1 MKKYRYNDKVYSDI
15 DELFP
20 ILKKEIDLTEEDFL
34 DWLTDN
40 YSLRAIFSDLTKEMQ
55 NSYED
60 EFASA
65 FFEGWIDDYVDEV
78 KE

>member
-1 MKKYRYNDKVYSDI
+1 MKKYRYNNKVYSDI

-20 ILKKEIDLTEEDFL
+20 IFKKEMDLTEEDFL

-40 YSLRAIFSDLTKEMQ
+40 YSLREIFSDLTEEMQ
-55 NSYED
+55 NSYKD
-60 EFASA
+60 EFESA